1 MEPSAE
7 MALQLPLF
15 WPRRPQVSS
24 RRGPTM
30 AEVLDV
36 WGVKRQANVL
46 DRQAHAASLGVGG
59 SVLLARNVEF

>member
-1 MEPSAE
+1 
-7 MALQLPLF
+7 
-15 WPRRPQVSS
+15 
-24 RRGPTM
+24 M

-59 SVLLARNVEF
+59 SVLLARKVEF